1 MTTHSTT
8 RLASFHGRAHLVVGD
23 DDRLI
28 DIEQA
33 SNGSL
38 PSDPMACFA
47 RWDDLRALAKS
58 VTVKSDATKAILD
71 TLDCPVPRPRQMFA
85 VGINYRKHAQEMGST
100 LPNSPLTFAKFQ
112 SSLNAPGG
120 DIPIVGDTCDY
131 ESEVVVVISVGGRDI
146 AESEAW
152 NHVAGLC
159 AGQDI
164 SDRQLQNSGKPP
176 QFSLGKSRQGFA
188 PIGPWVTDVR
198 DHPKRDELTIGCTIN
213 GEVRQDGSTDD
224 LVFDVPHLVAYLST
238 ICELFPGD
246 IIFTGT
252 PSGVG
257 HGRKPPVYLRPGDV
271 IVTSLEGVG
280 TLRNRCV

>member
-1 MTTHSTT
+1 MTAHSTT
-8 RLASFHGRAHLVVGD
+8 RLASFRGRAHLVVGD

-38 PSDPMACFA
+38 PNDPMECFA
-47 RWDDLRALAKS
+47 RWGDLRALAKS

-85 VGINYRKHAQEMGST
+85 IGINYRKHAEEMGST

-213 GEVRQDGSTDD
+213 GEVRQDGSTND
-224 LVFDVPHLVAYLST
+224 LVFDVPQLVAYLST
-238 ICELFPGD
+238 ICELYPGD

-271 IVTSLEGVG
+271 IVTSLECVG